1 MKIVLVGGG
10 TGGHFY
16 PLMAVAEALAARS
29 ISEGLALPELF
40 YMGPEPY
47 DTKALA
53 EHGITYVYCPAGK
66 VRRYRSVA
74 NVTDR
79 FKMFFGV
86 FVAIWKLFRIY
97 PDVVMSKGGYT
108 SVPVIIAAALLRIP
122 SVIHESD
129 AKPGRANLLAARFAR
144 HIAISYPDAAQYFPK
159 EKIALTGIPLPS
171 ATLAKVEQSA
181 ISRTRP
187 LIFVTGGSM
196 GAKRVNDFILSALPE
211 LLTRYDVIHQTGK
224 ENFEEVERTAKA
236 LITDPSIIGHY
247 QPVPFLSTPEF
258 SAALLE
264 ASLVV
269 ARAGSTTIANIALF
283 GKPAIL
289 VPIPEEI
296 SQDQR
301 SNAYAYA
308 RFGGATVM
316 EEANLTSHL
325 LISEIDRILN
335 DAAVQAKMKDGAQH
349 FIFPQASDTI
359 ARALLTIGIEHGS

>member
-16 PLMAVAEALAARS
+16 PLMAVAEAVITRS
-29 ISEGLALPELF
+29 INEGLPLPQLY

-47 DTKALA
+47 DQAALDQ
-53 EHGITYVYCPAGK
+53 HGIVYSYCPAGK
-66 VRRYRSVA
+66 VRRYRSAA
-74 NVTDR
+74 NITDR
-79 FKMFFGV
+79 FKMLYGIV
-86 FVAIWKLFRIY
+86 VATWKLFWLY
-97 PDVVMSKGGYT
+97 PDVIMSKGGYT
-108 SVPVIIAAALLRIP
+108 SVPVIVAAALLRIP

-144 HIAISYPDAAQYFPK
+144 HIAISYPDAGQYFPK

-171 ATLAKVEQSA
+171 ATLTKVEQPA
-181 ISRTRP
+181 ITRDRP
-187 LIFVTGGSM
+187 LVFVTGGSM
-196 GAKRVNDFILSALPE
+196 GAKRVNDFILAALPE
-211 LLTRYDVIHQTGK
+211 LLTRYDVIHQTGR
-224 ENFEEVERTAKA
+224 ELFTEVQNTANA
-236 LITDPSIIGHY
+236 LVTDSSVIGHY
-247 QPVPFLSTPEF
+247 HPVPFLSTPEF

-264 ASLVV
+264 SSVV
-269 ARAGSTTIANIALF
+269 IARAGSTTIANIALF

-308 RFGGATVM
+308 RFGAATVM
-316 EEANLTSHL
+316 EEANLTPHL
-325 LISEIDRILN
+325 LIAEIDRIVS
-335 DAAVQAKMKDGAQH
+335 DASVQEKMKDGAKH